1 MLFILRKLSF
11 EDLVK
16 NGSISFHH
24 KNVHAV
30 KIEMNKVII
39 GSFPEI
45 TNKKTPIAELL
56 QP

>member
-1 MLFILRKLSF
+1 M
-11 EDLVK
+11 
-16 NGSISFHH
+16 GISFHH

-39 GSFPEI
+39 GFFPEI
-45 TNKKTPIAELL
+45 NKKTPIAELL

>member
-1 MLFILRKLSF
+1 M
-11 EDLVK
+11 
-16 NGSISFHH
+16 GISFHH

-39 GSFPEI
+39 GFFPEI